1 MDNFMDI
8 FSDDAFGLV
17 SMVAA
22 VNNIDHVPG
31 RAGQTAFA
39 GVGSGVNTTTVA
51 IERKGTALSLVPT
64 SVRGGQSPQERQT
77 KGQLFSLDIPQIK
90 LEETIA
96 ASSIQGVRE
105 FGSTNVLRGAQTIV
119 NTQLNKIVS
128 RMDLTLEHHRLGALK
143 GIIRDAD
150 GSVLRNLFS
159 DFGVDAPADFHF
171 NLSDW
176 HSDGDWASAVRVQ
189 CQKLTRYMRRNAK
202 MTLPSTTKVWAFCGD
217 NFFDRIVEN
226 GSVKKTAFGY
236 ERAAT
241 LLGDNYADGVF
252 YFAGVFFENYAGTD
266 EITGEEASDGEMVG
280 KVGIASNE
288 ARVFLTGVPGLYE
301 EYYAP
306 GDFFDTVN
314 TIGLP
319 RYARLAVDDEFQR
332 YVKLHVQQ
340 NPLPI
345 CTRPQTLVRALAD

>member
-8 FSDDAFGLV
+8 FNDEAFGLV

-22 VNNIDHVPG
+22 VNNIDNVPG
-31 RAGQTAFA
+31 RAGELVFS
-39 GVGSGVNTTTVA
+39 GLGSGVNTTTVA

-64 SVRGGQSPQERQT
+64 SVRGGQSPQERT
-77 KGQLFSLDIPQIK
+77 DKASLFSLDIPQIK

-105 FGSTNVLRGAQTIV
+105 FGTTNVLRGAQNVV
-119 NTQLNKIVS
+119 NGQLKKITS

-150 GSVLRNLFS
+150 GSVLRNLFT
-159 DFGVDAPADFHF
+159 DFGVSAPADFHF
-171 NLSDW
+171 HFSDW
-176 HSDGDWASAVRVQ
+176 HSDGDFEDSVRVN

-202 MTLPSTTKVWAFCGD
+202 MTLPATAKVWAFCGD
-217 NFFDRIVEN
+217 KFFDQLVEHPT
-226 GSVKKTAFGY
+226 VKKTAFGWD
-236 ERAAT
+236 RAEQ
-241 LLGDNYADGVF
+241 LLGDNYANGVF

-266 EITGEEASDGEMVG
+266 DVTGEEASDGEMTG
-280 KVGIASNE
+280 KVGIASDE
-288 ARVFLTGVPGLYE
+288 ARFFMTGVPGLYDE
-301 EYYAP
+301 FYAP

-319 RYARLAVDDEFQR
+319 RYARIAVDDEFYR
-332 YVKLHVQQ
+332 FVKVHVQQ
-340 NPLPI
+340 NPLPL